1 MSHASVASSRATTI
15 AFEMFAALMPLT
27 YSWSRWKD
35 DNQWQSMGHQW
46 LSMAFDD
53 TQFVLNSCAHHAHI
67 MRTSCAHHS
76 HIIRTSFAHHSHI
89 IRTESHSNT
98 SGAPG
103 ACGRCSYWRRRPSE
117 AIRSNQGNHLE
128 HVEDVLIGDGGDH
141 LALQVDPR
149 YNFAERLRP
158 HRSACTSLRPLRV
171 ARRHDIIK
179 WASGRHLGR
188 RFHLGA
194 PFGEYLSREAIKR
207 PSEVISGAPFGE
219 HLSREAIK
227 RPSEVISGA
236 PFGEHLSREAIKRP
250 SEAIRGHQRPSEA
263 IKKPSEAIRGH
274 QEAIRGNH
282 LVSRGE
288 DPRRQDRIGIPHHHC
303 PLTHIWVGGSR
314 GDSH

>member
-1 MSHASVASSRATTI
+1 MRT
-15 AFEMFAALMPLT
+15 
-27 YSWSRWKD
+27 
-35 DNQWQSMGHQW
+35 
-46 LSMAFDD
+46 
-53 TQFVLNSCAHHAHI
+53 SCAHHSHI
-67 MRTSCAHHS
+67 MRTSFAHHS

-89 IRTESHSNT
+89 IRTSFAQNRT
-98 SGAPG
+98 PTPAV
-103 ACGRCSYWRRRPSE
+103 
-117 AIRSNQGNHLE
+117 HLE

-171 ARRHDIIK
+171 ARRHDVIK

-188 RFHLGA
+188 RFHL
-194 PFGEYLSREAIKR
+194 
-207 PSEVISGAPFGE
+207 
-219 HLSREAIK
+219 
-227 RPSEVISGA
+227 GA

>member
-89 IRTESHSNT
+89 IRTSFAQNRTPT
-98 SGAPG
+98 SAV
-103 ACGRCSYWRRRPSE
+103 
-117 AIRSNQGNHLE
+117 HLE

-171 ARRHDIIK
+171 ARRHDVIK
-179 WASGRHLGR
+179 WASGRHRGR

-236 PFGEHLSREAIKRP
+236 PFGEHL
-250 SEAIRGHQRPSEA
+250 
-263 IKKPSEAIRGH
+263 
-274 QEAIRGNH
+274 
-282 LVSRGE
+282 
-288 DPRRQDRIGIPHHHC
+288 RR
-303 PLTHIWVGGSR
+303 
-314 GDSH
+314 

>member
-1 MSHASVASSRATTI
+1 
-15 AFEMFAALMPLT
+15 
-27 YSWSRWKD
+27 
-35 DNQWQSMGHQW
+35 
-46 LSMAFDD
+46 MAFDD

-67 MRTSCAHHS
+67 IRTSCAHHS

-103 ACGRCSYWRRRPSE
+103 ACGRCSYWRRRRSE

-171 ARRHDIIK
+171 ARRHDVIK

-194 PFGEYLSREAIKR
+194 PFGEY
-207 PSEVISGAPFGE
+207 
-219 HLSREAIK
+219 
-227 RPSEVISGA
+227 
-236 PFGEHLSREAIKRP
+236 LSREAIKRP

>member
-67 MRTSCAHHS
+67 IRTSCAHHS

-89 IRTESHSNT
+89 IRTSFAHHSHRIALQHQRCTWSMWKMFLLETAAIRSNQKQ
-98 SGAPG
+98 SGQSPG

-171 ARRHDIIK
+171 ARRHDVIK

-194 PFGEYLSREAIKR
+194 PFGE
-207 PSEVISGAPFGE
+207 

-227 RPSEVISGA
+227 RPS
-236 PFGEHLSREAIKRP
+236 
-250 SEAIRGHQRPSEA
+250 
-263 IKKPSEAIRGH
+263 
-274 QEAIRGNH
+274 
-282 LVSRGE
+282 
-288 DPRRQDRIGIPHHHC
+288 DRKSTR
-303 PLTHIWVGGSR
+303 LNS
-314 GDSH
+314 SHP

>member
-1 MSHASVASSRATTI
+1 
-15 AFEMFAALMPLT
+15 MFLLETAAIR
-27 YSWSRWKD
+27 S
-35 DNQWQSMGHQW
+35 NQKQSGQ
-46 LSMAFDD
+46 S
-53 TQFVLNSCAHHAHI
+53 
-67 MRTSCAHHS
+67 
-76 HIIRTSFAHHSHI
+76 
-89 IRTESHSNT
+89 
-98 SGAPG
+98 PG

-158 HRSACTSLRPLRV
+158 HRSACTSLRPIRV
-171 ARRHDIIK
+171 ARRHDVIK

-194 PFGEYLSREAIKR
+194 PFGEY
-207 PSEVISGAPFGE
+207 
-219 HLSREAIK
+219 LSREAIK

-314 GDSH
+314 GDRH

>member
-1 MSHASVASSRATTI
+1 MRT
-15 AFEMFAALMPLT
+15 
-27 YSWSRWKD
+27 
-35 DNQWQSMGHQW
+35 
-46 LSMAFDD
+46 
-53 TQFVLNSCAHHAHI
+53 SCAHHAHI
-67 MRTSCAHHS
+67 IRTSFAHHS

-103 ACGRCSYWRRRPSE
+103 ACGRWKQSGQSPGAGGRCSYWRRRPSE

-171 ARRHDIIK
+171 ARRHDVIK

-219 HLSREAIK
+219 YLSREAIKSPSEVISGAPFGEHLSREAIK
-227 RPSEVISGA
+227 SPSEVISGA

>member
-1 MSHASVASSRATTI
+1 
-15 AFEMFAALMPLT
+15 
-27 YSWSRWKD
+27 
-35 DNQWQSMGHQW
+35 
-46 LSMAFDD
+46 
-53 TQFVLNSCAHHAHI
+53 
-67 MRTSCAHHS
+67 MRTSCAHHA

-89 IRTESHSNT
+89 IRTSFAQNRT
-98 SGAPG
+98 PTPAV
-103 ACGRCSYWRRRPSE
+103 
-117 AIRSNQGNHLE
+117 HLE

-158 HRSACTSLRPLRV
+158 HRSTCTSLRPLRV
-171 ARRHDIIK
+171 ARRHDVIQ

-194 PFGEYLSREAIKR
+194 PFGEY
-207 PSEVISGAPFGE
+207 
-219 HLSREAIK
+219 LSREAIK

-282 LVSRGE
+282 LVLRGE